1 MTDNIKT
8 MTDSIKSKRFAYVE
22 GQEPREDALDNGL
35 AARRIIE
42 AARQFPSNKKAR
54 EISELE
60 AKLGALAALEE
71 RDASAECG
79 ETRQQMSDLMQM
91 MDADIESACSQLANC
106 EQAHPAVSG
115 DVDSVME
122 MINQLNKIFES
133 CDSDEDSVRGDTAWH
148 AERERS
154 ASSGGGKNGS
164 GQTRV
169 ANFAHWCL
177 GAWPRDPQL
186 WGWFALQKN
195 DGLAWVKILKR
206 AEAAPGFDA
215 EILRAALE
223 SEDRGFALAWEK
235 RLGDAGDRLAAL
247 ISENDI
253 EKALAFAAWHAIP
266 GLSEDLSERLR
277 SHEPCGAKLAA
288 LDIDV
293 DDTPL
298 LCMVKGAASRKEA
311 REACG
316 LQQAQDEENDEI
328 SCVRGLAKH
337 CDARRGVA
345 SLTHLRQ
352 GPHDAAFV
360 TTPLILAARTGC
372 ARIAQE
378 LLPFSDERASDGVG
392 TALMRAAMNGDAAM
406 VKLLANLRSAAV
418 PDKEFRRAISFAC
431 EKGFDDSVAI
441 LAPLSDLIVGDEHGN
456 NALCVAIRAKQ
467 WSSALLVCNRESARR
482 INDAHEC
489 PLTLLLARS
498 SKEALEAEAGGNS
511 DDIDARRAARERLLE
526 RLLSFASAKSL
537 RLRQRPFMEAIN
549 QGQSRAA
556 MTLSQGMSLFYPIR
570 GGASA
575 IELAMLAGGSVEKDF
590 FNDDRSSPP
599 EELDVGRL
607 VGLAIKLGKDQ
618 WIERLLSK
626 GNPCQGGVC
635 CPEMTGSNATDA
647 QRRSEEPEENMT
659 PLMLAAIQ
667 NRPDL
672 IRLLATKDNIH
683 EARGSE
689 ARTAMSLAMNNG
701 CMEALEAIEEAQER
715 FGVPLEEMEE
725 SFQCQTGALSRAL
738 ISGSEVKIRLILEK
752 RNWLPCAWS
761 NVESRDEI
769 ESAFHKLGHEKI
781 IVALKILGP
790 LPEAAYASRQNR
802 RPTGSKEVGFVRR
815 NSFSFFEIF
824 TAEAFSEEAL
834 RLLLGER
841 GLAGEEH
848 EFHTSPLIKACELV
862 SSKNWT
868 TQKSLI
874 RYLATKV
881 DVDIQDAGGETALMR
896 FFRSASDHGELS
908 NISEVF
914 QCLLERC
921 NLDMRDYLGRSI
933 LERANRLLPKEHLLL
948 FTQMELAERE
958 RRALNEAVAPSAGK
972 SRAKTAL

>member
-1 MTDNIKT
+1 
-8 MTDSIKSKRFAYVE
+8 MTDSIKSKRFAYIE

-35 AARRIIE
+35 EALKIIE
-42 AARQFPSNKKAR
+42 AARQFPENEKAR
-54 EISELE
+54 EISGLE

-71 RDASAECG
+71 RHASVECD
-79 ETRQQMSDLMQM
+79 EARQQMFGLMQM
-91 MDADIESACSQLANC
+91 MDADIESACSQLAKC
-106 EQAHPAVSG
+106 EQAHPAGSG
-115 DVDSVME
+115 DVDEVME
-122 MINQLNKIFES
+122 MINQLNEIFES
-133 CDSDEDSVRGDTAWH
+133 CNFSKNSVSGDTAWH
-148 AERERS
+148 AERS
-154 ASSGGGKNGS
+154 ASSGVAGNES
-164 GQTRV
+164 SQARA
-169 ANFAHWCL
+169 ANFAHWSL
-177 GAWPRDPQL
+177 GAWPRDPRL
-186 WGWFALQKN
+186 WGWFALKKN
-195 DGLAWVKILKR
+195 DVLAWSKILKR
-206 AEAAPGFDA
+206 AEAAQGFDA

-223 SEDRGFALAWEK
+223 SKDRGFALAWEK
-235 RLGDAGDRLAAL
+235 SLRGAGDRLAAL
-247 ISENDI
+247 ILKNDI
-253 EKALAFAAWHAIP
+253 GKSLAFAAWHAIP
-266 GLSEDLSERLR
+266 GLSKDLCERLR
-277 SHEPCGAKLAA
+277 FGEPCGAKLAA

-298 LCMVKGAASRKEA
+298 LCVVKGAASRREA

-316 LQQAQDEENDEI
+316 LRQDQDEENEEVGCI
-328 SCVRGLAKH
+328 RGLAKH
-337 CDARRGVA
+337 CDARMGVA
-345 SLTHLRQ
+345 SAAELSQ
-352 GPHDAAFV
+352 GPHDAAVV
-360 TTPLILAARTGC
+360 TTPLILAARAGC

-431 EKGFDDSVAI
+431 EKGFDDIVAI
-441 LAPLSDLIVGDEHGN
+441 LAPLSDLVVGDQNGN
-456 NALCVAIRAKQ
+456 NALCVAIRERQ
-467 WSSALLVCNRESARR
+467 WRSALLVCNRDSARR

-498 SKEALEAEAGGNS
+498 SNEALEAEAGGNS
-511 DDIDARRAARERLLE
+511 DDIDARRPARELLE
-526 RLLSFASAKSL
+526 QLLSFASTQSL

-549 QGQSRAA
+549 RGQSRAA
-556 MTLSQGMSLFYPIR
+556 MVLSQGMSLFYPIS

-590 FNDDRSSPP
+590 FDDDRSSPP
-599 EELDVGRL
+599 EGLDVGRL
-607 VGLAIKLGKDQ
+607 LGVAIKLSKDN

-635 CPEMTGSNATDA
+635 CPKMTGSNASDA
-647 QRRSEEPEENMT
+647 QRRREESEESMT

-672 IRLLATKDNIH
+672 IRRLATKDNIH

-689 ARTAMSLAMNNG
+689 ARTAMSLAMNNE

-715 FGVPLEEMEE
+715 FGVPLEEVEE
-725 SFQCQTGALSRAL
+725 PFQCPTGALSRAL
-738 ISGSEVKIRLILEK
+738 ISGSEVKVRLILAK
-752 RNWLPCAWS
+752 KNWLPCAWS

-769 ESAFHKLGHEKI
+769 ESAFNELRGSKLAHEKI
-781 IVALKILGP
+781 ILALKILGP
-790 LPEAAYASRQNR
+790 LPEAADASRQNR
-802 RPTGSKEVGFVRR
+802 RPTGSKVVGFARR
-815 NSFSFFEIF
+815 NGFSFFEIF
-824 TAEAFSEEAL
+824 TEEAFSEGAL

-841 GLAGEEH
+841 GLAGEQH

-896 FFRSASDHGELS
+896 FFRSASNHGTLS
-908 NISEVF
+908 NINDVF
-914 QCLLERC
+914 QILLEKC
-921 NLDMRDYLGRSI
+921 NLDLRDYLGRSI
-933 LERANRLLPKEHLLL
+933 LDRANRLLPKEHLLL

-958 RRALNEAVAPSAGK
+958 RRALNETVAASAVK
-972 SRAKTAL
+972 SRAKTTL